1 MPGSF
6 HHALRM
12 HNSRFAQH
20 NTLLY
25 CANSSHCSMENSRE
39 ELTGIPENAK
49 TMQSIWSCK
58 AAGGGG
64 LGWET
69 DESFAMLASS
79 F

>member
-1 MPGSF
+1 
-6 HHALRM
+6 
-12 HNSRFAQH
+12 
-20 NTLLY
+20 
-25 CANSSHCSMENSRE
+25 MENSRE
-39 ELTGIPENAK
+39 DLTGIPENAK

-69 DESFAMLASS
+69 DESFVMLASS